1 MGTKIALLIGPNK
14 SSVYTE
20 YLPSEIKPS
29 SIRYVSYFTDHL
41 SSIDSLDMLDPTE
54 TLLRAK
60 EEEGLLYW
68 RTDTH
73 WNQKGS
79 YLAFSAMMERLDL
92 KYPQIQFEL
101 SGEHIGDL
109 IDISSL
115 YDFAMH
121 NDDNW
126 NQNDLIDGGVEIVA
140 DLNQR
145 DPSGF
150 LRIGWKGTVINEQGL
165 NDLVVWVVGDSF
177 LNSVKPYLNAS
188 FSNITYLGHWNS
200 TIDELPTIL
209 SESDE
214 KPDLVLIVRVERS
227 F

>member
-1 MGTKIALLIGPNK
+1 
-14 SSVYTE
+14 
-20 YLPSEIKPS
+20 
-29 SIRYVSYFTDHL
+29 
-41 SSIDSLDMLDPTE
+41 MLDPTE

-60 EEEGLLYW
+60 EDEGLLYW

-101 SGEHIGDL
+101 SGEHNGDL

-115 YDFAMH
+115 YDFATH

-126 NQNDLIDGGVEIVA
+126 
-140 DLNQR
+140 
-145 DPSGF
+145 
-150 LRIGWKGTVINEQGL
+150 KGTVRNEQGF

-177 LNSVKPYLNAS
+177 ANSIKPYLNAS
-188 FSNITYLGHWNS
+188 FSNIKYLGHWSS
-200 TIDELPTIL
+200 TIDELPSIL

-214 KPDLVLIVRVERS
+214 KPDLMLIVRVERS